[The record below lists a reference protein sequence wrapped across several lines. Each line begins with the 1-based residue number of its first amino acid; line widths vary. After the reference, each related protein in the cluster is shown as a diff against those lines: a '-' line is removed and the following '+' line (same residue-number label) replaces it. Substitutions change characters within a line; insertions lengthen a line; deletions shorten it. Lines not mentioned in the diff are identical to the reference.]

1 MNTSKA
7 IAQKFSQ
14 SSQPEEEIEGMT
26 ELRNGFKMES
36 EIYSKLYPHQR
47 KGKIYA
53 LKFNRCFISKIR
65 CPVVMG

>member
-53 LKFNRCFISKIR
+53 
-65 CPVVMG
+65 